1 MTNDA
6 LVPLTDLAE
15 QINAEHQACEQ
26 AFRAGVQHAI
36 NAGNLLIQ
44 AREHCPHGTWL
55 PWLAANFHGSE
66 RTAQAYMRVARE
78 WPALEAANPQR
89 VTELSYRDALK
100 ELAEPRQAKPT
111 PEYGGEIGAENDDE
125 ETPNPYRRWVETHDV
140 LAVIYD
146 LGLAREEYGTFRD
159 YLRDRWSLNDDGI
172 AEVERCMTN
181 RGVRYFALILAEIYD
196 LVPGITFLPTG
207 LKIPAGYAPPIETWK
222 RVTSL
227 LGALPR
233 HDGYFQASRKIL

>member
-26 AFRAGVQHAI
+26 AFRSGVQHAI

-44 AREHCPHGTWL
+44 ARQHCPHGTWL

-89 VTELSYRDALK
+89 VTELSYREALK
-100 ELAEPRQAKPT
+100 ALAEPRQEP
-111 PEYGGEIGAENDDE
+111 PEMTIEELNALEELIDRSFPKLRALYQDVHDLRNRNGHKAIG
-125 ETPNPYRRWVETHDV
+125 
-140 LAVIYD
+140 YD
-146 LGLAREEYGTFRD
+146 SFDAFCRANFGFSEQQLLELVAPLEDIGLPSSCTGD
-159 YLRDRWSLNDDGI
+159 QLI
-172 AEVERCMTN
+172 AITN
-181 RGVRYFALILAEIYD
+181 VMDTIA
-196 LVPGITFLPTG
+196 
-207 LKIPAGYAPPIETWK
+207 
-222 RVTSL
+222 
-227 LGALPR
+227 R
-233 HDGYFQASRKIL
+233 HDQDAPSP